1 MGFLQRPEKKSAN
14 PTSKFLEW
22 KSDNKCFQFYDKEN
36 KQNVPVKLPLTFL
49 VLEEFH
55 TVKGFND
62 ADQTGIYSNEV
73 LQIGTDE
80 MEVRTFKS
88 GRLIAKGL
96 YKDIKGNVNAAGGN
110 YHKSI
115 YAVTKEGE
123 LINLSFK
130 GACVAKWS
138 QLTEKGAWKRLQ
150 DEWVTIEDAEDHQ
163 KGRVKYSTPNFKFNT
178 SISTSEYD
186 MIKTKATELEEYLK
200 GYFNNNVE
208 PTEEVE
214 PVGLDD
220 LTF

>member
-49 VLEEFH
+49 VLEEYH

-80 MEVRTFKS
+80 MEVKTFK

-96 YKDIKGNVNAAGGN
+96 YKDIKSNVNAAGGN

-123 LINLSFK
+123 LINLSLK
-130 GACVAKWS
+130 GSSVSKWS

-178 SISTSEYD
+178 SISNSEYQ
-186 MIKTKATELEEYLK
+186 MIKAKATELEEYLK
-200 GYFNNNVE
+200 GYFNNKVE

>member
-49 VLEEFH
+49 VLEEYH

-96 YKDIKGNVNAAGGN
+96 YKDIKSNVNAAGGN

-123 LINLSFK
+123 LINLSLK
-130 GACVAKWS
+130 GSSVSKWS

-200 GYFNNNVE
+200 GYFNNNTE

>member
-49 VLEEFH
+49 VLEEYH

-96 YKDIKGNVNAAGGN
+96 YKDIKGSVNAAGGN

-130 GACVAKWS
+130 GASVSKWS

-178 SISTSEYD
+178 SISNSEYQ
-186 MIKTKATELEEYLK
+186 MIKAKATELEEYLK
-200 GYFNNNVE
+200 GYFNKTDE

-220 LTF
+220 LNF